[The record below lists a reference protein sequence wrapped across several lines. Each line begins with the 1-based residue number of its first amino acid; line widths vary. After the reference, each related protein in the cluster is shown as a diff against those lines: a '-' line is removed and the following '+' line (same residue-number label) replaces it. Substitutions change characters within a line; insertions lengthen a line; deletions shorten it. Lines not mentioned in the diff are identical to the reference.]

1 MKKWLKIV
9 LKIIAGLLV
18 IILVVLYVSISKI
31 DSNPYFE
38 STYYKNTIA
47 NINKADSIRK
57 TSKGQLF
64 AGFSR
69 MNITPI
75 IKDGDPSKGEF
86 NKIKLA
92 GFGDGKIAT
101 EVHDSIF
108 AKAIALEVDGETIVM
123 VSADLLMMPEAVVEG
138 IEKELKGKSTIS
150 RDHIIYGATHTHS
163 SMGNC
168 VPGFIG
174 KSFGGEY
181 QPQFVDWISKKYAQL
196 ILNAIADKKPS
207 QLSSGY
213 INVPLL
219 VRNRIIGETGRLNDK
234 LSIISI
240 KQDSARQAII
250 GVFAAH
256 ATTISSWNSAY
267 SADYPGYFQRSLEN
281 EGIDMAMFYS
291 GTVGS
296 HTNRGEGQKF
306 EKPKYVGENLALAAK
321 KCISTLEYSS
331 EVELS
336 LLATE
341 IEIPKLQMIY
351 IKDRLRLSPYVGN
364 KLVPKKNSII
374 LQGLKLNN
382 LIWTAMPYEFSGE
395 YAIDLKNALELKGYN
410 SIYTSFNGQY
420 LGYIVPAKYYYYDTY
435 EARLMGWYGPSM
447 GDYLVELNYKLAN
460 NLTQSKL

>member
-1 MKKWLKIV
+1 MRKWLKIV
-9 LKIIAGLLV
+9 LKIIASLIV
-18 IILVVLYVSISKI
+18 ITLVVLYVSISKI
-31 DSNPYFE
+31 DTDPYFE
-38 STYYKNTIA
+38 STYYHNTIA
-47 NINKADSIRK
+47 NINEADSIRK

-69 MNITPI
+69 MNIAPT
-75 IKDGDPSKGEF
+75 IKDGDASNGEF

-101 EVHDSIF
+101 GVHDSIF
-108 AKAIALEVDGETIVM
+108 AKAIALEVNGQNIVL

-150 RDHIIYGATHTHS
+150 RDHIIFGATHTHS

-168 VPGFIG
+168 VPGLVG
-174 KSFGGEY
+174 EGFGGVY
-181 QPQFVDWISKKYAQL
+181 QPQFVKWISKKFAQL
-196 ILNAIADKKPS
+196 ILNAIEDMKPS

-213 INVPLL
+213 INVPHLL
-219 VRNRIIGETGRLNDK
+219 RNRIIGETGRLNDK

-240 KQDSARQAII
+240 KQDSAKHAVI

-256 ATTISSWNSAY
+256 ATTISSWNSEY

-281 EGIDMAMFYS
+281 SDIDMALFYA

-296 HTNRGEGQKF
+296 HTNKGEGQKF
-306 EKPKYVGENLALAAK
+306 DKPKYVGENLALAAK
-321 KCISTLEYSS
+321 KCINTLEYSS

-336 LLATE
+336 LLAAE
-341 IEIPKLQMIY
+341 IEVPKLQMIY
-351 IKDRLRLSPYVGN
+351 ITDRLRLSPYAGN
-364 KLVPKKNSII
+364 KLVPKKNRIL

-395 YAIDLKNALELKGYN
+395 YAIDLKNALELKGYH

-447 GDYLVELNYKLAN
+447 GDYLVELNYKIAN
-460 NLTQSKL
+460 NLTQTKL